1 MSTRKYKRRTTLV
14 VTLYNETIS
23 HHNAAD
29 TIYEVIKKLILK
41 FGSEKVMEADRS
53 PRTGK
58 QRLISKTSLARN
70 GIPDRRFS
78 GYYISRD
85 YNNEHR
91 KRHLEDI
98 AEHLGIPLSVKIV
111 PK

>member
-1 MSTRKYKRRTTLV
+1 MSPGKYRRHTTLV
-14 VTLYNETIS
+14 VTLYSETIS

-29 TIYEVIKKLILK
+29 TVYEVIKKLILR
-41 FGSEKVMEADRS
+41 FGGEKVMEADRS

-58 QRLISKTSLARN
+58 QRLISNTSLARN
-70 GIPDRRFS
+70 GVTDCQFS
-78 GYYISRD
+78 GYSISRD

-98 AEHLGIPLSVKIV
+98 AEHLGIPLSVRIV